1 MTPKNNT
8 GNQNQ
13 SMVEKSS
20 SCRSERIA
28 ATLLR
33 TFRTSD
39 EENTMTKRSYLF
51 GLVIA
56 LLYVSIANAQY
67 PVVDAIA
74 NKVAQ
79 KYQSSS
85 CEQLWVQKSQKKPPS
100 QQEQEAMQMLRNDPK
115 MRASFVN
122 IVAAPVVNKMIEC
135 GMIP

>member
-1 MTPKNNT
+1 MLKQHYPWITALAL
-8 GNQNQ
+8 G
-13 SMVEKSS
+13 S
-20 SCRSERIA
+20 
-28 ATLLR
+28 
-33 TFRTSD
+33 
-39 EENTMTKRSYLF
+39 
-51 GLVIA
+51 LVLVGVA
-56 LLYVSIANAQY
+56 LLKPSAVRAQQF
-67 PVVDAIA
+67 PMVDQLATKI
-74 NKVAQ
+74 VQ